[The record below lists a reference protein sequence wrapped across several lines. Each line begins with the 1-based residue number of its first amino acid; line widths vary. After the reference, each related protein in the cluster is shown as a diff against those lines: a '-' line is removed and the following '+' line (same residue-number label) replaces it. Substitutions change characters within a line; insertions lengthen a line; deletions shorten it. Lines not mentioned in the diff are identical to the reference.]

1 MHEIYGHKF
10 IMQQF
15 YQIMR
20 CALCGELLKNAAGYQ
35 CEDCKYTCHKKC
47 YSKVVTKCISKTNA
61 ETVFRP
67 PLRLPVSHKNT
78 LCANHVDRRIPTRRN
93 SIIESPIVSNHSPIS
108 VRIGVVI
115 VAISFPSVKNMPG
128 NVQVS
133 YPTQDGV

>member
-1 MHEIYGHKF
+1 MCVRLTSAVKETRGKRPFEGRLGRQGAIRQRKEEMHEIYGHKF

-61 ETVFRP
+61 ETVFTP
-67 PLRLPVSHKNT
+67 PCKSLSYTKTH
-78 LCANHVDRRIPTRRN
+78 LC
-93 SIIESPIVSNHSPIS
+93 
-108 VRIGVVI
+108 
-115 VAISFPSVKNMPG
+115 
-128 NVQVS
+128 
-133 YPTQDGV
+133 

>member
-1 MHEIYGHKF
+1 MVLVKETRGKRPFEGGLGRQGAIRQRKEEMHEIYGHKF

-61 ETVFRP
+61 ETVHSLVNADPCLTQKLFFF
-67 PLRLPVSHKNT
+67 
-78 LCANHVDRRIPTRRN
+78 ANL
-93 SIIESPIVSNHSPIS
+93 SILGS
-108 VRIGVVI
+108 
-115 VAISFPSVKNMPG
+115 
-128 NVQVS
+128 
-133 YPTQDGV
+133 